1 MASTPN
7 PPMRDTRPK
16 RRRTGQL
23 SGLQVM
29 FAAILA
35 IGLILGLN
43 FTSLI
48 TAGRPLQELYGS
60 VSQEIERLE
69 AEQAELLVERD
80 YARSD
85 AYVESWARDEGKMV
99 RPGDVL
105 VIPVPSDVVV
115 EATPEPLPNINVETT
130 PPEPENWTLWWR
142 LFFDTPP
149 PRF

>member
-7 PPMRDTRPK
+7 PPPRDTRPK

-48 TAGRPLQELYGS
+48 TAGRPLQEL
-60 VSQEIERLE
+60 
-69 AEQAELLVERD
+69 
-80 YARSD
+80 
-85 AYVESWARDEGKMV
+85 
-99 RPGDVL
+99 
-105 VIPVPSDVVV
+105 
-115 EATPEPLPNINVETT
+115 
-130 PPEPENWTLWWR
+130 
-142 LFFDTPP
+142 
-149 PRF
+149 

>member
-1 MASTPN
+1 MATSPN
-7 PPMRDTRPK
+7 PALRDTRPK

-48 TAGRPLQELYGS
+48 SAGRPLQELYSS
-60 VSQEIERLE
+60 VSKEIERLE
-69 AEQAELLVERD
+69 AEQAALLAERD

-105 VIPVPSDVVV
+105 VIPVPSNVAV
-115 EATPEPLPNINVETT
+115 ESTPEPAPMIDVETT
-130 PPEPENWTLWWR
+130 PPKPENWTLWWR

>member
-1 MASTPN
+1 M
-7 PPMRDTRPK
+7 RPK

-48 TAGRPLQELYGS
+48 SAGRPLQELYDS
-60 VSQEIERLE
+60 VSEEIEQLE
-69 AEQAELLVERD
+69 QEQAELLVERD

-85 AYVESWARDEGKMV
+85 TYVESWARDEGKMV

-105 VIPVPSDVVV
+105 VIPVPSGVIM
-115 EATPEPLPNINVETT
+115 EATAEPTPAIDVETT
-130 PPEPENWTLWWR
+130 PPEPESWTLWWR